1 MNNIAP
7 VEANTNRAS
16 KNYEVG
22 EYLFTA
28 GQLYKVTAAIAQ
40 NTAIAPNTNVVATTV
55 MEELVSLLS

>member
-7 VEANTNRAS
+7 VEVNSSKAS
-16 KNYEVG
+16 KNYEIG
-22 EYLFTA
+22 EYLFMA

-40 NTAIAPNTNVVATTV
+40 NTAIAVGTNVVATTV